1 MALQGNHTP
10 MCHFCL
16 IPNPINNRTRQNV
29 IQSTSTLSGVH
40 YMEGW
45 GLGDDTPL
53 HCDMETVPGA
63 KIIHLKRVWEQAY
76 RDNPLP
82 LDCLWLA

>member
-1 MALQGNHTP
+1 
-10 MCHFCL
+10 
-16 IPNPINNRTRQNV
+16 
-29 IQSTSTLSGVH
+29 
-40 YMEGW
+40 MEGW
-45 GLGDDTPL
+45 GWGDDPPL